1 MKPIPI
7 ATFFLA
13 TGLATAETCG
23 TSGYDN
29 SGHDPSSAPAYKLDT
44 TATTPQLCSALCAS
58 DSTTCQSF
66 AVGNNTCLLY
76 AAPTADNFTPYDY
89 SSFSATRSPYYFYD
103 ASCAITSTSPPLPFS
118 SPICGVQGYDR
129 GNPGS
134 GYIESG
140 STQKQCA
147 AGCKARADCAAY
159 AVIDNFVSHRSGGC
173 FYYSN
178 LVDNFV
184 ANSIDDPQVGSS
196 FIFFERDCPT
206 KPYDPSCTLG
216 DACP

>member
-1 MKPIPI
+1 MKSTAI
-7 ATFFLA
+7 ATLFLA

-23 TSGYDN
+23 TFGYDN
-29 SGHDPSSAPAYKLDT
+29 SGRDTASAPAYKVDT
-44 TATTPQLCSALCAS
+44 TATTPQLCSALCAG
-58 DSTTCQSF
+58 DSSTCKSF
-66 AVGNNTCLLY
+66 AVGNNTCYLY
-76 AAPTADNFTPYDY
+76 AAGTDNNFTPYDY
-89 SSFSATRSPYYFYD
+89 ASFSATRSPYYFYD

-118 SPICGVQGYDR
+118 SPICGVQGYDL

-140 STQKQCA
+140 NTQKGCA
-147 AGCKARADCAAY
+147 AICKARPDCKAY
-159 AVIDNFVSHRSGGC
+159 AIIDNFVSHRPTGC
-173 FYYSN
+173 FYYTN

-184 ANSIDDPQVGSS
+184 ANSINDPKVGSS

-206 KPYDPSCTLG
+206 KPYDPQCTLG